1 MNIWVS
7 RLYGASKAKM
17 LKKSSYNLNF
27 PWKYLI
33 SELTSLKSLSEYFK
47 NSSGPN
53 FGRMQMKQSD
63 PVPVKWQFCWHS
75 GLESSNSHYVMQCH
89 LEPWHTNQFKLGCTE
104 QFQWQKLYSCLCLQ
118 ISFQCSRFFSKRPCF
133 CIIVDVHKINILVL
147 MEKELELPKE
157 FRLNSGV
164 SWLFTLSL
172 MTQSAVQSMHCTQ
185 SSQKATMYTQPE
197 VVVTQCYPAVTTHW
211 SHGFKSHAKQR
222 ERKCKRT
229 AELLSLSVKD
239 IFL

>member
-7 RLYGASKAKM
+7 RLYDASKAKM

-118 ISFQCSRFFSKRPCF
+118 ISFQCSSFFFKTTMFLHNRGRTQNEYSGPDGERTWTPKRVQVKLWSELTFHTFTDDSIC
-133 CIIVDVHKINILVL
+133 CTVHALHS
-147 MEKELELPKE
+147 E
-157 FRLNSGV
+157 
-164 SWLFTLSL
+164 
-172 MTQSAVQSMHCTQ
+172 
-185 SSQKATMYTQPE
+185 
-197 VVVTQCYPAVTTHW
+197 
-211 SHGFKSHAKQR
+211 
-222 ERKCKRT
+222 
-229 AELLSLSVKD
+229 
-239 IFL
+239 